1 MFKAEKRKRN
11 VALRNNQWLAQDP
24 PWFRPLTSS
33 TTVEWGAT
41 AAASKRNH
49 ATPRKTRQSV
59 IRSVYVPSLNQVLT
73 PLERVNQQ
81 AEERWRERMEK
92 ASQPPTEETS
102 DTLQEQPFAT
112 LEELPRKIRW
122 QWVKDA

>member
-1 MFKAEKRKRN
+1 
-11 VALRNNQWLAQDP
+11 
-24 PWFRPLTSS
+24 
-33 TTVEWGAT
+33 
-41 AAASKRNH
+41 
-49 ATPRKTRQSV
+49 
-59 IRSVYVPSLNQVLT
+59 
-73 PLERVNQQ
+73 
-81 AEERWRERMEK
+81 MEK